1 MTNQER
7 SLFCQCLASLFSPPE
22 AEVIL
27 KVHQGA
33 VYAFLK
39 NYIEAW
45 KEDITLFIGFH
56 PEGAFQTFLEV
67 LKSEYDRHFSGSA
80 GGGISLVESYYK
92 PWTQDPTCSLSFASS
107 TGYLMGDA
115 AVHLSE
121 VYRQCHIEVP
131 EEFKAY
137 PDHLVLEIEFLSF
150 LYQWAMDGEIRKF
163 IRDHL
168 DWIPSLKE
176 EFIKHQIHSFYL
188 SVLEVLDLFLKKE
201 RERLEVKEWKEE
213 HSLRN

>member
-7 SLFCQCLASLFSPPE
+7 SLFCQCLASLLSPPE

-33 VYAFLK
+33 VYTFLK
-39 NYIEAW
+39 NYLEAW
-45 KEDITLFIGFH
+45 NEDISLPVRFH
-56 PEGAFQTFLEV
+56 PDGAFQTFFEI
-67 LKSEYDRHFSGSA
+67 LKSEYNTHFSSSV
-80 GGGISLVESYYK
+80 GGGISLIESYYK
-92 PWTQDPTCSLSFASS
+92 PWTQDTTCSLPFASS
-107 TGYLMGDA
+107 KGYLMGDS

-121 VYRQCHIEVP
+121 VYRQCHIEVT
-131 EEFKAY
+131 EEFKAT
-137 PDHLVLEIEFLSF
+137 PDHLVLELEFLSF
-150 LYQWAMDGEIRKF
+150 LYQWATDREIKKF

-176 EFIKHQIHSFYL
+176 EFLKNQIHSFYL

-201 RERLEVKEWKEE
+201 RERLEVKKWKEE